1 MPLPD
6 RIPRLRRALLAVAS
20 LVAVVGLTAC
30 GGGSSQKSRFA
41 DNLRKLGL
49 SQQES
54 SCVTDR
60 LYASLDS
67 GELDELFSAAQQ
79 NSGNQAAIP
88 LPLRQKLYAA
98 VAPCAPTSGPAT
110 G

>member
-1 MPLPD
+1 MPVPD
-6 RIPRLRRALLAVAS
+6 RIPSRRRSVLAVAS
-20 LVAVVGLTAC
+20 LVAVVGLSAC

-49 SQQES
+49 SQQEA

-67 GELDELFSAAQQ
+67 GEIDEFFSAAEQ

-98 VAPCAPTSGPAT
+98 VAPCAPTSGPAAS
-110 G
+110 